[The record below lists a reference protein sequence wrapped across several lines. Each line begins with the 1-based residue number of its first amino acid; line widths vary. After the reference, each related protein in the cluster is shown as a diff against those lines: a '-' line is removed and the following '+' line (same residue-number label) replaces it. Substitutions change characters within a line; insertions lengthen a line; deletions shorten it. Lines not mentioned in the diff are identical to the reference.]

1 MANQYGLFWNS
12 ESGDRVYDADSFAEW
27 LDHFFTTGVFEG
39 ELFTSANNSM
49 DISVSSG
56 YANVKGKVRLFETD
70 TTLTIEP
77 ANALYPRI
85 DNVVVERNNTNRE
98 ITLKVVTGTYSG
110 SIPTAVEPTRT
121 EAIYQLVIARVL
133 VNAGATQITQA
144 NITDTRMDSDLCGYV
159 TGTVDE
165 IDYSQISAQFTSYLQ
180 QFQEDNLDA
189 FNTWFE
195 TIKGILGK
203 DEAAKLLAMI
213 ETNQTAI
220 EDIKTNYATIEYTD
234 NKVEKVTPTIR
245 TNITVSVTPTKMS
258 SYQSWDT
265 ENKYG
270 YSASIAVSGLTTNSM
285 VQNIVMTDTLLN
297 SVAPIVAT
305 NTDSLIFYVEDE
317 TALSGTIYTLITS
330 EVS

>member
-39 ELFTSANNSM
+39 ELFTTANNSM
-49 DISVSSG
+49 DISVSNG

-110 SIPTAVEPTRT
+110 STPTAVEPTRT

-144 NITDTRMDSDLCGYV
+144 NITDTRMDGDLCSYV

-220 EDIKTNYATIEYTD
+220 EDIETNYATKDYVDEQIGAAINGEY
-234 NKVEKVTPTIR
+234 
-245 TNITVSVTPTKMS
+245 
-258 SYQSWDT
+258 
-265 ENKYG
+265 
-270 YSASIAVSGLTTNSM
+270 
-285 VQNIVMTDTLLN
+285 
-297 SVAPIVAT
+297 
-305 NTDSLIFYVEDE
+305 
-317 TALSGTIYTLITS
+317 
-330 EVS
+330 

>member
-39 ELFTSANNSM
+39 ELFTTANSSM

-70 TTLTIEP
+70 TTLAIEP

-110 SIPTAVEPTRT
+110 STPTAAEPTRT

-165 IDYSQISAQFTSYLQ
+165 IDYSQISAQFASYLQ
-180 QFQEDNLDA
+180 QFQEENLDA

-220 EDIKTNYATIEYTD
+220 EDFETNYATKDYVDEQIGAAINGEY
-234 NKVEKVTPTIR
+234 
-245 TNITVSVTPTKMS
+245 
-258 SYQSWDT
+258 
-265 ENKYG
+265 
-270 YSASIAVSGLTTNSM
+270 
-285 VQNIVMTDTLLN
+285 
-297 SVAPIVAT
+297 
-305 NTDSLIFYVEDE
+305 
-317 TALSGTIYTLITS
+317 
-330 EVS
+330 